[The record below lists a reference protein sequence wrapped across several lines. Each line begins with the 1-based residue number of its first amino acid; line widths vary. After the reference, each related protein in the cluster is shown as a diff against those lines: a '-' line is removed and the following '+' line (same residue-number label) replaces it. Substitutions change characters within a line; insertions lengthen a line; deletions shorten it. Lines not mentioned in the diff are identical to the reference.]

1 MLLENRGALVTGG
14 AGRIGR
20 VIAEVL
26 MREGAR
32 VVLADLRQD
41 ELDRSVAGL
50 KGACAIRANVA
61 DAEDVARMAD
71 EAERDAGPLDILVTS
86 AGIFPNCPLLDMPLD
101 EWERVFA
108 VNVRGVMLCNQV
120 MARRWVAR
128 GTRGAIVSL
137 SSGASRSA
145 RPGGSHYCASK
156 AAVNMMTEVW
166 ASELGRH
173 GIRVNTV
180 LPGLVMDEVMTA
192 EDPDRHPYV
201 NAMWRATPLGRTGDP
216 HDIAEAVAFLA
227 SDRSEWTTG
236 AMLQV
241 SGGSH
246 CGRTH
251 VPLTRDMRLA
261 PPGAGRRTSR

>member
-1 MLLENRGALVTGG
+1 MLLENRAALVTGG

-20 VIAEVL
+20 AIAATL
-26 MREGAR
+26 QREGAR
-32 VVLADLRQD
+32 VVISDHRRDA
-41 ELDRSVAGL
+41 LDRALAELPGVVAVQGDVTNPADVSRMTL
-50 KGACAIRANVA
+50 EADGA
-61 DAEDVARMAD
+61 
-71 EAERDAGPLDILVTS
+71 AGPLDILVAS
-86 AGIFPNCPLLDMPLD
+86 AGIFPNSPLLDMPLE
-101 EWERVFA
+101 EWDSVFA
-108 VNVRGVMLCNQV
+108 INVRGMMLCNQ
-120 MARRWVAR
+120 AVAR
-128 GTRGAIVSL
+128 LWVERGTPGSIINL

-166 ASELGRH
+166 ASELGRY

-180 LPGLVMDEVMTA
+180 LPGLVMDDVMTA
-192 EDPDRHPYV
+192 EDPERHPYL

-216 HDIAEAVAFLA
+216 RDIAEAVAFLA
-227 SDRSEWTTG
+227 SDRSSWTTG

-251 VPLTRDMRLA
+251 VPLTRDMNVA
-261 PPGAGRRTSR
+261 PR

>member
-1 MLLENRGALVTGG
+1 MSPLPLEGRAALVTGG

-20 VIAEVL
+20 AIAATL
-26 MREGAR
+26 MRDGAR
-32 VVLADLRQD
+32 VAITDLRRD
-41 ELDRSVAGL
+41 GLDRAAAALPGVPT
-50 KGACAIRANVA
+50 VQA
-61 DAEDVARMAD
+61 DVTDPADVTRMVD
-71 EAERDAGPLDILVTS
+71 EAEAAVGPLDILVAC
-86 AGIFPNCPLLDMPLD
+86 AGIFPNAPLLDMELE

-108 VNVRGVMLCNQV
+108 VNVRGVMLCNQAA
-120 MARRWVAR
+120 ARRWVAR
-128 GTRGAIVSL
+128 GVPGAIVNL

-145 RPGGSHYCASK
+145 RPGGGHYCASK
-156 AAVNMMTEVW
+156 AAVNMMGEVW

-180 LPGLVMDEVMTA
+180 LPGLVMDEVVTA
-192 EDPDRHPYV
+192 EDPERHPYL

-216 HDIAEAVAFLA
+216 QDIAEAVAFLV
-227 SDRSEWTTG
+227 SDRSAWTTG

-251 VPLTRDMRLA
+251 VPLTRDMNVA
-261 PPGAGRRTSR
+261 PK